1 LFFCLLSFLGRLV
14 ISQTKAALPKLS
26 HWLVVVSG
34 LVDGNS
40 ETYPEAGSSDLNEV
54 CGFWLFDFSFIFF

>member
-1 LFFCLLSFLGRLV
+1 LR